1 MTLQIKYIP
10 RMRLASG
17 CLHSVKRGQTQQPHG
32 TGQDIPST
40 QEQVHSR
47 PREFFLLV
55 LHLEG
60 FPSRRYG
67 VCEFEHVGDDTRWLV
82 VLHGILDELGVRC
95 EEVNDLSSL
104 GFGDELGLNLGKV
117 LGQDDVGVLSLNR
130 TQSDVRVL
138 NVGASVSLK
147 RRHSLNVKGVVV
159 DSVVLFVSRKFWRN
173 TVY

>member
-1 MTLQIKYIP
+1 M
-10 RMRLASG
+10 
-17 CLHSVKRGQTQQPHG
+17 
-32 TGQDIPST
+32 
-40 QEQVHSR
+40 
-47 PREFFLLV
+47 
-55 LHLEG
+55 
-60 FPSRRYG
+60 
-67 VCEFEHVGDDTRWLV
+67 CEFEHVGDDTRWLV